1 MYKYKD
7 GHKIKMTL
15 KEQFSEDP
23 NNFLAKWFLI
33 STIGGVLV
41 VILLMGIFGDKRGPR
56 STPYSGDPDKALK
69 EQHYRRLADPDGLN
83 RHRDGY

>member
-15 KEQFSEDP
+15 KEQFLEEP
-23 NNFLAKWFLI
+23 NNFLAKWLLI

-41 VILLMGIFGDKRGPR
+41 VILLMGIFGDKARR
-56 STPYSGDPDKALK
+56 ITPYSGDPNKGFS
-69 EQHYRRLADPDGLN
+69 EQHYRRLADPDGHN